1 MAQEEKLYNTILS
14 REMTWEGLI
23 RDIVQTEGLDPWDI
37 DISKLTK
44 KYFNA
49 LREMKETDIRI
60 SGKFILAA
68 AILLKMKSD
77 YLIVKEEEKLE
88 EKKEEVFYES
98 KNYELSP
105 NIPMPKERKVTITE
119 LISSLQK
126 ALDVNKRRKI
136 KRERRDVQVNVEL
149 KKIDLG
155 EKVSEL
161 YKKIVGF
168 FQRFKQGK
176 LTFSTLVPS
185 EEKEDVIW
193 TFIPLIH
200 LANRGKIDLE
210 QKEEFG
216 EIYVRKQK

>member
-14 REMTWEGLI
+14 KELTWEGLI
-23 RDIVQTEGLDPWDI
+23 RDIVHTEGLDPWDI
-37 DISKLTK
+37 DISKLTR
-44 KYFNA
+44 KYLNA

-68 AILLKMKSD
+68 TILLKMKSD
-77 YLIVKEEEKLE
+77 YLIIKEQQQEEEKE
-88 EKKEEVFYES
+88 EIVYES

-136 KRERRDVQVNVEL
+136 KRERREVHVKVEL
-149 KKIDLG
+149 KKVDLG
-155 EKVSEL
+155 EKVAVL

-168 FQRFKQGK
+168 FQRFKEEK
-176 LTFSTLVPS
+176 LTFSKLIPS
-185 EEKEDVIW
+185 EEKEDIIW
-193 TFIPLIH
+193 TFIPLMH
-200 LANRGKIDLE
+200 LANRGKIELN

-216 EIYVRKQK
+216 EIYVRKRK